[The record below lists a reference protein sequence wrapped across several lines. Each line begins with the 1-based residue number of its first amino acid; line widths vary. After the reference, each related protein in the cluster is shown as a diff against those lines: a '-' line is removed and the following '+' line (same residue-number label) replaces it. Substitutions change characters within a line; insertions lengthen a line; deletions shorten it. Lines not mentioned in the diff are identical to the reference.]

1 MQPYQFFKIYANIP
15 LKDREIKLSNRKTL
29 NQIYQKVHKLEE
41 KVRPIHIKED
51 HLIKV
56 AVNHWIK
63 KGVF

>member
-15 LKDREIKLSNRKTL
+15 LKDREIKLTNGLTL

-41 KVRPIHIKED
+41 KIRPSHIKQD

-63 KGVF
+63 NNTI